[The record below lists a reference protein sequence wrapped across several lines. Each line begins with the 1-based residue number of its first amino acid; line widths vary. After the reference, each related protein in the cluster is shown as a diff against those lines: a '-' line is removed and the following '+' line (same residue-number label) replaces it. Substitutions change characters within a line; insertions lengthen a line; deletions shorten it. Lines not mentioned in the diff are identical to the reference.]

1 MCDDKSNDP
10 GKKRVLVVDDD
21 ADFVEASKAVL
32 EGGGYEVTVA
42 YDGKECLEQVGSNR
56 PDVILLD
63 MMMETWSAGS
73 TVLNQL
79 RESDETKEI
88 PIILASSV
96 NFRSPLADT
105 LDTVDSAQ
113 ADSYM
118 MTPIEPGRL
127 LAEVEKATS

>member
-1 MCDDKSNDP
+1 MCDGKSNDP

-42 YDGKECLEQVGSNR
+42 YDGQECLEQVSSNR

-73 TVLNQL
+73 RVLNQL

-113 ADSYM
+113 VDSYM
-118 MTPIEPGRL
+118 MKPIEPGRL